1 MQQSIR
7 KNALGKNGMGK
18 NWMANFLHDLAVNN
32 ILSPVSIAA
41 LLPGA
46 ESFLSKQNKTVS
58 RKCDC
63 KTHSSRKRG
72 KFRIFS
78 FFLALF
84 SARE

>member
-1 MQQSIR
+1 MQQSVR
-7 KNALGKNGMGK
+7 KTALGKNGMGK

-46 ESFLSKQNKTVS
+46 ESFLSKQKKTAS

-63 KTHSSRKRG
+63 KAHSSRKRG
-72 KFRIFS
+72 NSEFS
-78 FFLALF
+78 LSFSL